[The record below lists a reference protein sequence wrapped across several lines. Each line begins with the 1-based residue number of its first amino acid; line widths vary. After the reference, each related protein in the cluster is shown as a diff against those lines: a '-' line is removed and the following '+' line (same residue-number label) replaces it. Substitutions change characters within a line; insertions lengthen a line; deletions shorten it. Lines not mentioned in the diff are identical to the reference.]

1 MGEEYVIQCYSCLG
15 EYDAISSVWCSCD
28 PRNPT
33 KLCPYCLQC
42 FCNAGEE
49 YKTRFWQYAPAE
61 LLAERASL
69 RKVKDRLGELLV
81 RAGLI
86 SVEDL
91 LTALAVQ
98 CETGEKL
105 GQVLVTRKFISQ
117 NELDLFLQI
126 QGLIVPP
133 EFGDE
138 TVDRESLQR
147 LNPEFCLQRRILP
160 LQVFR
165 GDKRNFLI
173 LAMVNP
179 QDTATIETVSRKL
192 EAAVVPF
199 FGDEFAMITFLKKS
213 VPPGGARI
221 LEQESSDY
229 QAVIRRMIIDA
240 IRRHASDIHIEPDQS
255 DVNVRY
261 RIDGVLYK
269 VKSPPK
275 EDQTQLITSLKKLAK
290 MDLDSS
296 RIPQSSK
303 MVLRL
308 GEQKFQLNTL
318 SFPNPHGESI
328 SIKIVNLSTFLRDM
342 DEIGLSDHQL
352 HRIKES
358 LDAHTGL
365 ILISGPLMNGV
376 STTQYAMMKYLSG
389 SSRKVM
395 TLESPIFSSVK
406 NIHQSEIN
414 PAVGF
419 DFITGLNSIVR
430 SDPDVVF
437 LSDIP
442 DAEVAATVCRIAS
455 RCVGAAT
462 LNAVSAASTIVLLR
476 ELGASPSL
484 LSQVLSLVV
493 NQRLIRRI
501 CPHCSEK
508 SPVSVSLLMRM
519 GLTKQEADGL
529 SAYAGAGCKEC
540 NFIGF
545 NGRIAIFEV
554 LECNPRITEVI
565 GKDPSARDIERVAVK
580 AGMVTLRATCLRNIN
595 EGVTTIEE
603 FQKAKL

>member
-1 MGEEYVIQCYSCLG
+1 MGDEYVIQCYSCLG
-15 EYDAISSVWCSCD
+15 EYDAIASVWCSCD

-49 YKTRFWQYAPAE
+49 YRNRFWQYAPSE
-61 LLAERASL
+61 LLSERASL
-69 RKVKDRLGELLV
+69 RKVKDRLGDLLV
-81 RAGLI
+81 RAGVI

-91 LTALAVQ
+91 LTALAMQ
-98 CETGEKL
+98 SETGEKL
-105 GQVLVTRKFISQ
+105 GQVLVTRRFINQ
-117 NELDLFLQI
+117 EELELFLQI
-126 QGLIVPP
+126 QGFNVPP
-133 EFGDE
+133 EFNDE
-138 TVDRESLQR
+138 TVDKDALQK
-147 LNPEFCLQRRILP
+147 LNPEFCLQRKILP
-160 LQVFR
+160 LQMFHGPR
-165 GDKRNFLI
+165 RNFLV
-173 LAMVNP
+173 LAMGNP
-179 QDTATIETVSRKL
+179 QDIATCETVARKMDSS
-192 EAAVVPF
+192 VVPM
-199 FGDEFAMITFLKKS
+199 FGDEFAIHAYLKKF

-221 LEQESSDY
+221 LDQEDSDY

-240 IRRHASDIHIEPDQS
+240 IRRHASDIHIEPDENEM
-255 DVNVRY
+255 NVRY

-275 EDQTQLITSLKKLAK
+275 EDQGQLITSLKKLAK
-290 MDLDSS
+290 MDLNNS

-328 SIKIVNLSTFLRDM
+328 SIKIVNLSTFLRDLT
-342 DEIGLSDHQL
+342 DIGLSEVQL

-358 LDAHTGL
+358 LDSTSGL

-376 STTQYAMMKYLSG
+376 STTQYAMMKHLST
-389 SSRKVM
+389 SNRKVM
-395 TLESPIFSSVK
+395 TLESPIFSSVR

-430 SDPDVVF
+430 SDPDVIF

-442 DAEVAATVCRIAS
+442 DAEVAATMCRIAS
-455 RCVGAAT
+455 KCVVVAT
-462 LNAVSAASTIVLLR
+462 LNAVSAASTVVLLR
-476 ELGASPSL
+476 ELGASPSML
-484 LSQVLSLVV
+484 AQSMSLVV
-493 NQRLIRRI
+493 NQRLIRRV

-508 SPVSVSLLMRM
+508 SPVSVSLLVRM
-519 GLTKQEADGL
+519 GLTQQEADGL

-545 NGRIAIFEV
+545 NGRIAIFEAM
-554 LECNPRITEVI
+554 ECNPRIAEAI
-565 GKDPSARDIERVAVK
+565 SRGLSAREIERVAVK
-580 AGMVTLRATCLRNIN
+580 GGMISLRAICLRNVN
-595 EGVTTIEE
+595 EGITTIEE